1 MTPQTL
7 AVAGV
12 NTLPAATIKHAQDDN
27 TLYPIGAIE
36 GTVATIAFEGMEE
49 TTITLHWAIKG
60 QAEPTF
66 SPIEKEGSASGTVD
80 IDVPW
85 QWVGACIGHSVLI
98 WYTATVGGQLKE
110 SVVLELTIEP
120 LRNEDLKSSLP
131 KFVHAE
137 VIDFTVQ
144 LDMHRFTG
152 DETVTM
158 KAWPFIQAGQ
168 RLFVGVGGQDSEP
181 PMPVIWLAYDH
192 VVTVAEAKI
201 DHVFEFKL
209 PRGWLTRRLDRSR
222 LSSESAVIFS
232 GCVPVP
238 PVPIPDPVS
247 AVPLPENAHLFR
259 PATSAMLRVEAQ
271 LSEFDDFETYPRK
284 EFGGP
289 GTVIDTN
296 LLMFETVA
304 GSDSYIGLH
313 QVRGAGEHQEGMVEG
328 RALTVHC
335 GGGGSQLASM
345 HFKYECTRV
354 RFGFSGT
361 GAAAASFSFFD
372 AHGTLLETQEITP
385 PAWVE
390 SRIPEGDTI
399 ARIDIRTSSHG
410 SIDSLTT
417 WRIREPRPV

>member
-27 TLYPIGAIE
+27 TLYPISAIE

-49 TTITLHWAIKG
+49 TTLTLHWVIKG

-66 SPIEKEGSASGTVD
+66 SPIEKVGSASGTVD

-168 RLFVGVGGQDSEP
+168 RLFVGVGGHDPEP
-181 PMPVIWLAYDH
+181 PMPGIWLAYDH
-192 VVTVAEAKI
+192 VVTVAEAKF

-222 LSSESAVIFS
+222 LTAESAVIFS
-232 GCVPVP
+232 GCAPIP
-238 PVPIPDPVS
+238 AIPIPDPVR
-247 AVPLPENAHLFR
+247 AVPFPENAHPFR
-259 PATSAMLRVEAQ
+259 PVTSALLRVEAQ
-271 LSEFDDFETYPRK
+271 LSEFDDFETYPRT

-296 LLMFETVA
+296 LLKFETVA
-304 GSDSYIGLH
+304 GSGSYIGLH
-313 QVRGAGEHQEGMVEG
+313 QARGAGEHQEGMVEG
-328 RALTVHC
+328 QALAVHC
-335 GGGGSQLASM
+335 GGGGSQLASL
-345 HFKYECTRV
+345 HLKYECTKV

-361 GAAAASFSFFD
+361 GGAAASFSFFD
-372 AHGTLLETQEITP
+372 AQGTLLETQEITP
-385 PAWVE
+385 PAWIE

-399 ARIDIRTSSHG
+399 TRIDIRTSSHG

-417 WRIREPRPV
+417 WRIREPGPV